1 MKEIRITHSLTFC
14 LPALFIL
21 LFSLFVNEVLA
32 QGITVRT
39 RDGRNTDYPAS
50 TFSRIAPYI
59 QNQSTTSKADYGI
72 DVFKSDGSS
81 DRYME
86 QDLYLVT
93 PYDTHRDEQGEP
105 QTTVVPQTGGQVS
118 MGSMTI
124 DIPTGTFNSD
134 AKVTMVEAKNGYIDG
149 NDELS
154 QYYKVTLPG
163 VSKPIKVS
171 VTMPKIDDDEFVRMQ
186 FATMGWEPSVG
197 EEDLVYCYADVTYE
211 NGAYVA
217 EIPAME
223 APDEIAEIE
232 VYFGITKCNPVGEA
246 VATRTRAGSSEG
258 EDFVLYNK
266 VEVTD
271 QVTTVLSKLKT
282 WISAAIIKLE
292 ELGYRKPE
300 GCIINCYL
308 KKTGGAFGCCS
319 FNPLGKEY
327 STISFYYNYM
337 GGKDEDI
344 YGTVIHELFHFYQQF
359 YDPRPA
365 CILTLGKIKTTDL
378 ILDEA
383 SSVWSEGLNFI
394 SGVTI
399 PKTPYVA
406 KENAWLFVPSINADH
421 KDILAPS
428 NGVAME
434 WSERYQNVGYGAASL
449 IEYLTQKCG
458 NKILLEMW
466 EERKT
471 GGIFGVSDTKGR
483 IERFANKYGIDIF
496 SQDGYHDFVEKFGIG
511 EVFKELSFPDLIYIR
526 EEHDTIGEQF
536 RVIESIKPVYH
547 TNYVYCYG
555 ALVEKLDVKV
565 TGYKGDIKLTKDN
578 GYGYIELTE
587 DGLDTWV
594 YLQEEKEPVGK
605 IRKGSPLKIK
615 PEWFV
620 DKNNSQRDVLSF
632 YFVTIADDF
641 KNTPDRVSRIVSK
654 VFPLEIPSKQVSVP
668 SSKGSSDVVMKTECY
683 DLDFNSSADWLT
695 CFWSVTD
702 QALKIYY
709 EEMPA
714 NMASRKATIEVYIT
728 TDGKTKL
735 VLDEIEVTQLPAY
748 INLSETDFK
757 IPVKGDTKEITITST
772 NCSNMKVTPWEN
784 FLHPTINGNTITV
797 KIDENPSYEVREGT
811 VEVSGVMAETN
822 IEEKRYIHFTQ
833 EAAPSPDIVNLYNG
847 GRVSLSDDSGGNFVF
862 IPGQTTKYGDNYLR
876 YHSNDTQIE
885 KTSDGR
891 TEFSWT
897 VDLYIDPK
905 DDKSMRHYE
914 FYSGSVSWLRNV
926 YWTET
931 DDKGNKT
938 EHQRTTRSSYNLK
951 NLTTTDGLEFYSS
964 VTVGSEIKLSEF
976 VSDYSYELTED
987 GKTIVSYTQ
996 ADIDKK
1002 DASTWAVDIHL
1013 YLAEGVPYLEAN
1025 RDSVFNN
1032 GSDGLELLNYKT
1044 NEAIIDVTITTSDAW
1059 LTIDKVTDS
1068 NSFYLNIAVNN
1079 SKAPRIGQVYITGT
1093 MADGSKL
1100 TRTIIVSQEYDP
1112 VWDDERE
1119 TDEEQKAE
1127 LPSQSVLDALAN
1139 AGMPLYLGDTP
1150 PKLNGTYKM
1159 ETLTTVYE
1167 SDGNHDEARD
1177 ISYLVFHLTSQSSKA
1192 NRGMLSYYSHITST
1206 NTNSAPSEYICHL
1219 SGDGNSFTL
1228 SNIWIIDYG
1237 FGKYSVVTIASGE
1250 IDGDTVKNLHLAIV
1264 ELDENNVI
1272 ENISIGT
1279 DGDGIS
1285 PTTNWEP
1292 GTEEY

>member
-1 MKEIRITHSLTFC
+1 
-14 LPALFIL
+14 
-21 LFSLFVNEVLA
+21 
-32 QGITVRT
+32 
-39 RDGRNTDYPAS
+39 
-50 TFSRIAPYI
+50 
-59 QNQSTTSKADYGI
+59 
-72 DVFKSDGSS
+72 
-81 DRYME
+81 
-86 QDLYLVT
+86 
-93 PYDTHRDEQGEP
+93 
-105 QTTVVPQTGGQVS
+105 
-118 MGSMTI
+118 
-124 DIPTGTFNSD
+124 
-134 AKVTMVEAKNGYIDG
+134 
-149 NDELS
+149 
-154 QYYKVTLPG
+154 
-163 VSKPIKVS
+163 
-171 VTMPKIDDDEFVRMQ
+171 
-186 FATMGWEPSVG
+186 
-197 EEDLVYCYADVTYE
+197 
-211 NGAYVA
+211 
-217 EIPAME
+217 
-223 APDEIAEIE
+223 
-232 VYFGITKCNPVGEA
+232 
-246 VATRTRAGSSEG
+246 
-258 EDFVLYNK
+258 
-266 VEVTD
+266 
-271 QVTTVLSKLKT
+271 
-282 WISAAIIKLE
+282 
-292 ELGYRKPE
+292 
-300 GCIINCYL
+300 
-308 KKTGGAFGCCS
+308 
-319 FNPLGKEY
+319 
-327 STISFYYNYM
+327 
-337 GGKDEDI
+337 
-344 YGTVIHELFHFYQQF
+344 
-359 YDPRPA
+359 
-365 CILTLGKIKTTDL
+365 
-378 ILDEA
+378 
-383 SSVWSEGLNFI
+383 
-394 SGVTI
+394 
-399 PKTPYVA
+399 
-406 KENAWLFVPSINADH
+406 
-421 KDILAPS
+421 
-428 NGVAME
+428 
-434 WSERYQNVGYGAASL
+434 
-449 IEYLTQKCG
+449 
-458 NKILLEMW
+458 
-466 EERKT
+466 
-471 GGIFGVSDTKGR
+471 
-483 IERFANKYGIDIF
+483 
-496 SQDGYHDFVEKFGIG
+496 
-511 EVFKELSFPDLIYIR
+511 
-526 EEHDTIGEQF
+526 
-536 RVIESIKPVYH
+536 
-547 TNYVYCYG
+547 
-555 ALVEKLDVKV
+555 
-565 TGYKGDIKLTKDN
+565 
-578 GYGYIELTE
+578 
-587 DGLDTWV
+587 
-594 YLQEEKEPVGK
+594 
-605 IRKGSPLKIK
+605 
-615 PEWFV
+615 
-620 DKNNSQRDVLSF
+620 
-632 YFVTIADDF
+632 
-641 KNTPDRVSRIVSK
+641 
-654 VFPLEIPSKQVSVP
+654 
-668 SSKGSSDVVMKTECY
+668 
-683 DLDFNSSADWLT
+683 
-695 CFWSVTD
+695 
-702 QALKIYY
+702 
-709 EEMPA
+709 MPA

-1219 SGDGNSFTL
+1219 SGDGNCFTL

>member
-1 MKEIRITHSLTFC
+1 MKNFSIPLSLT
-14 LPALFIL
+14 LRLSAMFI
-21 LFSLFVNEVLA
+21 LFSLFFNEALA
-32 QGITVRT
+32 QGVTVRT
-39 RDGRNTDYPAS
+39 RDGRSTDYPAS
-50 TFSRIAPYI
+50 TFSRITPYI

-105 QTTVVPQTGGQVS
+105 QTTVVPQTGGKVS

-124 DIPTGTFNSD
+124 DIPSGTFNSD
-134 AKVTMVEAKNGYIDG
+134 AKVAMVEAKKGYIDG

-186 FATMGWEPSVG
+186 FATMGWAPSVG
-197 EEDLVYCYADVTYE
+197 EEGLVYCYADVTYE

-232 VYFGITKCNPVGEA
+232 VYFGITKCNPVDGA
-246 VATRTRAGSSEG
+246 AATRTRAGSSEG
-258 EDFVLYNK
+258 KDFVLYNK
-266 VEVTD
+266 VEDTD
-271 QVTTVLSKLKT
+271 NVATVLSKLKS

-327 STISFYYNYM
+327 STISFFYDWM
-337 GGKDEDI
+337 GGKDENI
-344 YGTVIHELFHFYQQF
+344 YGTVIHELFHYYQQF

-394 SGVTI
+394 SGETL

-406 KENAWLFVPSINADH
+406 KDNAWLFVPSINADH

-428 NGVAME
+428 NGVGME

-496 SQDGYHDFVEKFGIG
+496 SQDGYHDFVEKIGIG
-511 EVFKELSFPDLIYIR
+511 EVFKELTFPDLINIR

-536 RVIESIKPVYH
+536 RVVESIKPIYH

-587 DGLDTWV
+587 DGLATWV
-594 YLQEEKEPVGK
+594 YLQDGKEPVGK

-615 PEWFV
+615 SEWFV

-641 KNTPDRVSRIVSK
+641 KNTPDRVSRIVSNI
-654 VFPLEIPSKQVSVP
+654 FPIEIPSKQVSVP
-668 SSKGSSDVVMKTECY
+668 SSKGSSNVVMRTECY

-709 EEMPA
+709 EEMPS
-714 NMASRKATIEVYIT
+714 NMASRKATIEVFIT

-772 NCSNMKVTPWEN
+772 NCSNLKVTPWDN
-784 FLHPTINGNTITV
+784 FLHPTISGSTITV
-797 KIDENPSYEVREGT
+797 KVDENPSYEVREGT

-833 EAAPSPDIVNLYNG
+833 EAAPSPDIVNLYNNG
-847 GRVSLSDDSGGNFVF
+847 SISSTVPGVQYIWA
-862 IPGQTTKYGDNYLR
+862 IPGQTTKYGNYLR
-876 YHSNDTQIE
+876 YSSHDTQIE

-891 TEFSWT
+891 TELSWT

-905 DDKSMRHYE
+905 DDKGMRNYE
-914 FYSGSVSWLRNV
+914 FYSGSVSWLRNN
-926 YWTET
+926 YWTEK
-931 DDKGNKT
+931 DDKGNTT
-938 EHQRTTRSSYNLK
+938 EHQLQARCSYNLK
-951 NLTTTDGLEFYSS
+951 NLTTKDGLTFMSWVNADS
-964 VTVGSEIKLSEF
+964 VGKLSEF
-976 VSDYSYELTED
+976 VTDYSYEFTED
-987 GKTIVSYTQ
+987 GKTTYSYTQ
-996 ADIDKK
+996 ADIIKET
-1002 DASTWAVDIHL
+1002 ASMNSVYIKL
-1013 YLAEGVPYLEAN
+1013 YLADGVPYLEAD
-1025 RDSVFNN
+1025 RDSINF
-1032 GSDGLELLNYKT
+1032 DGGDTFELLSYST
-1044 NEAIIDVTITTSDAW
+1044 NEAIIDVTITTSDTW
-1059 LTIDKVTDS
+1059 LTIDRVTDS
-1068 NSFYLNIAVNN
+1068 NSYYLKIAVNN
-1079 SKAPRIGQVYITGT
+1079 SKAPRTGQVYITGT
-1093 MADGSKL
+1093 VADGSKL

-1112 VWDDERE
+1112 AWDDERE

-1139 AGMPLYLGDTP
+1139 VGMPLYLGDTP

-1159 ETLTTVYE
+1159 EPLTTVYE
-1167 SDGNHDEARD
+1167 SDGNHDVERD
-1177 ISYLVFHLTSQSSKA
+1177 ISYLVFHLTSQSNKA

-1206 NTNSAPSEYICHL
+1206 NTNSAPSDYICHL
-1219 SGDGNSFTL
+1219 SGDGNCFTL
-1228 SNIWIIDYG
+1228 SNIWIIDFG

-1250 IDGDTVKNLHLAIV
+1250 IDGDTVKDLHLAIV

-1285 PTTNWEP
+1285 TTTKWEP

>member
-14 LPALFIL
+14 LPGLFIL

-39 RDGRNTDYPAS
+39 RDGRSTDYPAS

-72 DVFKSDGSS
+72 DVFKIDGSS

-105 QTTVVPQTGGQVS
+105 QTTVVPQTGGKVS

-124 DIPTGTFNSD
+124 DIPAGTFNSD

-186 FATMGWEPSVG
+186 FATMGWAPSVG

-223 APDEIAEIE
+223 TPDEIAEIE

-246 VATRTRAGSSEG
+246 AATRTRAGSSEG

-271 QVTTVLSKLKT
+271 QVTTVLSKLKS

-300 GCIINCYL
+300 GYIINCYL

-1013 YLAEGVPYLEAN
+1013 YLAEDVPYLEAN

-1079 SKAPRIGQVYITGT
+1079 SKAPRTGQVYITGT
-1093 MADGSKL
+1093 VADGSKL
-1100 TRTIIVSQEYDP
+1100 TRTIIVNQEYDP
-1112 VWDDERE
+1112 AWDDERDV
-1119 TDEEQKAE
+1119 DENQKAE

-1150 PKLNGTYKM
+1150 PEINGTYKM
-1159 ETLTTVYE
+1159 EPLTTVYE
-1167 SDGNHDEARD
+1167 SDGNHEEARD

-1192 NRGMLSYYSHITST
+1192 NRGMLSYYSHITSS
-1206 NTNSAPSEYICHL
+1206 NKNSAPAEYICHL
-1219 SGDGNSFTL
+1219 SGDGNCFTL
-1228 SNIWIIDYG
+1228 SNIWVIDFG

-1250 IDGDTVKNLHLAIV
+1250 IDGSTVKDLHLAIV

-1285 PTTNWEP
+1285 TTTKWEP